1 MSSPELHLELS
12 EAARRD
18 FRDILSYTL
27 KMWGE
32 SQLASYRGIIDTNL
46 RALTQ
51 DPSAGRDS
59 IKPGLRVVAAGRH
72 RIYFRTE
79 GQTVYIVRIL
89 HERMDIAGRFLDE
102 PGS

>member
-1 MSSPELHLELS
+1 MSFPELHLELS

-27 KMWGE
+27 KTWGGH
-32 SQLASYRGIIDTNL
+32 QLVSYRNIIDTKL
-46 RALTQ
+46 RSLAQ

-59 IKPGLRVVAAGRH
+59 IKPSLRVLAAGRH

-79 GQTVYIVRIL
+79 GQTVYVVRIL
-89 HERMDIAGRFLDE
+89 HERMDPSRILDQ
-102 PGS
+102 PGG